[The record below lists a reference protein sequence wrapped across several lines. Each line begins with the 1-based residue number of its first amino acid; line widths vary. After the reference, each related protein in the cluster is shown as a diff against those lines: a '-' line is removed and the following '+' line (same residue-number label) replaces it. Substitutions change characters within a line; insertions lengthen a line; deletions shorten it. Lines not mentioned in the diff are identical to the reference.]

1 MLVKFNSSNAGEML
15 MFADVARRLLQ
26 AAGKSCTARGVIRAD
41 EVPAIVARLRQIA
54 VADRASHAPA
64 VEEEDP
70 NVVSLGQ
77 RVQPFV
83 ELLELTA
90 RDAEGFVLW
99 EAAKDF
105 DQ

>member
-26 AAGKSCTARGVIRAD
+26 AAGKLCTARGVIRAD
-41 EVPAIVARLRQIA
+41 EVPAIVALLRQA
-54 VADRASHAPA
+54 ATADKTTHAD
-64 VEEEDP
+64 DP
-70 NVVSLGQ
+70 EADDANKVSLGQ
-77 RVQPFV
+77 RVQPFI

-90 RDAEGFVLW
+90 RDADGFVLW